1 MIVKAISHQSP
12 SKGAMQKLIN
22 YVFEPAKLKDDR
34 CNRKALIIKQNIS
47 GYDQERWLDTF
58 HTNDQNRTFEH
69 QKRTVLRH
77 EIVSFSKEDNPKI
90 TREALQNMGKWYLKN
105 RSNSIGVCGVHWEDS
120 IHMHFILSGVG
131 LDGKSTRISRKAFKD
146 FKIRLQDYQQENYP
160 ELTNSIVNHSKK
172 KK

>member
-1 MIVKAISHQSP
+1 MIVKAISHKSP
-12 SKGAMQKLIN
+12 SKRAMQKLIN
-22 YVFEPAKLKDDR
+22 YVFEAEKLKDTKMY
-34 CNRKALIIKQNIS
+34 RKALIVKKNIS
-47 GYDQERWLDTF
+47 GYNPERWLDTF
-58 HTNDQNRTFEH
+58 YTNDQNRTFKH
-69 QKRTVLRH
+69 RKRTVLRH

-105 RSNSIGVCGVHWEDS
+105 RSNSIGVCGVHWEES

-146 FKIRLQDYQQENYP
+146 FKISLQDYQQENYP
-160 ELTNSIVNHSKK
+160 ELSNSIVNHSKK